1 MPRLSRRHYRRE
13 VVAWSLLSAA
23 LGTVE
28 GGVAGV
34 LAKTAFEGA
43 VAPTTLNL
51 AVAILTGAPAFSNL
65 MSFVWAAASHGRNK
79 IRFLTTLQVA
89 SFLFV
94 AEIALAQ
101 GGRSCMG
108 VLVVGAVGARMCWSG
123 VVTLRSTVWRAN
135 FPRHARATLA
145 GKLATLQVLVM
156 AGSTAAVGLAIGFED
171 GFRLVYPLA
180 ATIGLVGAGF
190 YSTMRMRGHRA
201 LIAAEANDADSG
213 ASLVNPLK
221 LRQIM
226 LEDGR
231 FRRYM
236 TCMFVF
242 GGGNIMVSAP
252 LFIMLKDRFAF
263 DALAAVAVMATIP
276 MLLMPVSIPLWSRLL
291 DRVHIIRFRA
301 VHSWSFVLT
310 NGAVAAAALLGVSW
324 LLFLAA
330 VLKGIAFGGGILAW
344 NLGHHDFAPKEKAS
358 QYMGVHVTLTG
369 VRGLLAPI
377 IGVALYQ
384 WLEERWWPGAGA
396 WTFVVCLLLSLI
408 GAMWF
413 VAMRRSLTGSGH
425 DAEFEDGPPIQPPAA
440 A

>member
-89 SFLFV
+89 AVLFV
-94 AEIALAQ
+94 AAIALAP
-101 GGRSCMG
+101 GGGAGLG

-180 ATIGLVGAGF
+180 ATLGLVGAGF

-252 LFIMLKDRFAF
+252 LVIMLKDRFAF

-310 NGAVAAAALLGVSW
+310 NGAVVAAAMLGLGW

-330 VLKGIAFGGGILAW
+330 ILKGIAFGGGILAW

-377 IGVALYQ
+377 IGVSLYQ
-384 WLEERWWPGAGA
+384 SLEFWRPGAGA
-396 WTFVVCLLLSLI
+396 WTFVVCLVLSLI
-408 GAMWF
+408 GALWF
-413 VAMRRSLTGSGH
+413 AAMRRSLTGSGH